1 MLKIGLIVGFG
12 FMLLGPAAIAQE
24 PGTVPACIGDIRKLC
39 AGVKPGE
46 GRIRDCA
53 KQHFNQLPV
62 SCQKIVLKVAAVG
75 QACSSDVKKF
85 CAGVQP
91 GEGRIEDCME
101 SHMGEMNEQCIA
113 ALLEA
118 LPGD

>member
-1 MLKIGLIVGFG
+1 MLKIGLVVGFG

-24 PGTVPACIGDIRKLC
+24 PGNVPACIGDIRKLC
-39 AGVKPGE
+39 AGVQPGE
-46 GRIRDCA
+46 GRIKDCA
-53 KQHFNQLPV
+53 KQHFNELPV

-85 CAGVQP
+85 CADVQP